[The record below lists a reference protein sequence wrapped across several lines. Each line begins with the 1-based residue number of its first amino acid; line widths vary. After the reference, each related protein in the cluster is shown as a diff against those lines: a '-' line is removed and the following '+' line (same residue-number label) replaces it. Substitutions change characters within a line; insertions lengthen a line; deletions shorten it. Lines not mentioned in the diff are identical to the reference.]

1 MGATGAI
8 TDVAGIRVGHVQK
21 SGDGWLSG
29 VTVVLPPPGTVGS
42 VDVRGGGPATH
53 ETDSLDPTTLSR
65 TVDAVVLTGG
75 SAFGLAAAH
84 GAQRWCE
91 ENGRGFPVPGG
102 LVPIVPAAAIFDLGR
117 GGDFAARP
125 GRGHGLR
132 GHGRRRRAAGRA
144 RRRTRQRR
152 SRHRSRSSAGDTY
165 KGGVGT
171 ASITLE
177 NISETVRCRRGHSGR
192 QRAGTTVRH
201 IAQRTEPGS
210 VRLSEERASTPRVS
224 AAGRKPRL
232 QRRRRAARRRLNTT
246 LVVVA
251 TNAILDK
258 ADCKRTA
265 SAAHAGLARALD
277 PSHTLAD
284 GDTVFCLAT
293 GAVALDRSSE
303 AARQVSLITLQSA
316 AADVVRLAIL
326 DGIARAEAVTH
337 AGGRLWCIRTLSALR
352 LLDLT
357 FGPQWRSVVCW
368 LSALLCPFVAGRH
381 QPINQKRPRSC
392 PVQAGGLRQTTV
404 SGGYGQEGRGH

>member
-53 ETDSLDPTTLSR
+53 ETDSLDPTTLSQ

-75 SAFGLAAAH
+75 SAFGLAAAG
-84 GAQRWCE
+84 GAMRWCE

-117 GGDFAARP
+117 GGDFSARP
-125 GRGHGLR
+125 GEAMGYAATAA
-132 GHGRRRRAAGRA
+132 AAGQPEGHDVERGNVG
-144 RRRTRQRR
+144 
-152 SRHRSRSSAGDTY
+152 AGTGAAIGRGQY

-171 ASITLE
+171 ASLTLE
-177 NISETVRCRRGHSGR
+177 NISPDGPVVVG
-192 QRAGTTVRH
+192 A
-201 IAQRTEPGS
+201 IAVVNALGLPFATSPQ
-210 VRLSEERASTPRVS
+210 RVS
-224 AAGRKPRL
+224 PAAAK
-232 QRRRRAARRRLNTT
+232 AAQVPEPAPSQMPPLNTT

-251 TNAILDK
+251 TDAVLDK

-265 SAAHAGLARALD
+265 SAAHAGLARALN

-284 GDTVFCLAT
+284 GDTVFALAT
-293 GAVALDRSSE
+293 GAIALDRSTP
-303 AARQVSLITLQSA
+303 AARQISLITLQSA

-326 DGIARAEAVTH
+326 DAISRAEAVTTA
-337 AGGRLWCIRTLSALR
+337 AGTLGAYGR
-352 LLDLT
+352 
-357 FGPQWRSVVCW
+357 
-368 LSALLCPFVAGRH
+368 
-381 QPINQKRPRSC
+381 
-392 PVQAGGLRQTTV
+392 
-404 SGGYGQEGRGH
+404 